1 MEVVNTF
8 KSPLSCDDC
17 EFSTEKSEYTARHV
31 ALVHFKLES
40 LLQNSELVAEKI
52 AEYESTNKN
61 VPKRTVHNNSPL
73 MPERKSLRTFKP
85 TTRFVSEEQPTL
97 KCEQSNT
104 SQKRKGENL
113 SNGFGNGSPIP
124 PAKKVGKFENESPI
138 HKDSGIRINPLT
150 QLLKQE
156 IKDEEVS
163 ADISM
168 SSFKEEGYDDE
179 LNENED
185 AEDYEIDDLDEDE
198 DEGTSHIVEIV
209 PMKEEH
215 SEEYTYTENT
225 EHILEEETPASSSL
239 LKRTLMK
246 GSSPSPSKELSP
258 LNGSSEISTQIKQPA
273 SLNLKRRLSSEDCR
287 DSTST
292 GNSIPNVQF
301 TAISKSELQSAAVI
315 KQLPPSISLT
325 PALPKS
331 NNTPDLNSV
340 KQTTS
345 DEDGKPSNFASSSSS
360 IIPQI
365 IAEANDSW
373 AQSLM
378 TKRARSGS
386 ASLLSSPSLEIT
398 KSGSVSFTPVTST
411 PKMASS
417 SVTLTPS
424 QSSKQ
429 PVSAGIAKLI
439 KLGSQKHIAP
449 KKSGSVTLTPK
460 GGSPAVSAQISRG
473 SSVSS
478 SWNGKEVKGSVTLT
492 PAGSNKPSFGTS
504 PNTGSM
510 SLTPAEP
517 KDRTSNDRIAGNGS
531 LVKIKRAT
539 QAKWQ
544 LKGPPGVSVTPVTSK
559 SNSSPRTDTSPYAS
573 SSNNQVTSNIYRIN
587 QPREMMN
594 QEHDRT
600 DEEFENQQE
609 EPSQSSMN
617 MDSYEMAQ
625 CDTEREHGDTTE
637 DDDDMVHRMLL
648 EPQVI
653 LDTSH
658 NDQVSRTNAEFI

>member
-40 LLQNSELVAEKI
+40 LLQNNELVAEKI

-61 VPKRTVHNNSPL
+61 IPKRQVHNNSPL

-113 SNGFGNGSPIP
+113 SNGFLNGSPIP

-179 LNENED
+179 INENED
-185 AEDYEIDDLDEDE
+185 TEDYEIDDFDEDE

-209 PMKEEH
+209 PKTEEH
-215 SEEYTYTENT
+215 SEEYDT
-225 EHILEEETPASSSL
+225 LEEETPPSSSL

-246 GSSPSPSKELSP
+246 GSSLSPPKELSP
-258 LNGSSEISTQIKQPA
+258 LNGSSDISTQNKQAA
-273 SLNLKRRLSSEDCR
+273 SSNLKRRLSSEDCR
-287 DSTST
+287 DRTST

-301 TAISKSELQSAAVI
+301 TAISKSESQSAAMI

-325 PALPKS
+325 PALPKA

-340 KQTTS
+340 KQSTS
-345 DEDGKPSNFASSSSS
+345 DEEGKPSNFTSPSSS

-398 KSGSVSFTPVTST
+398 KPGSVSFTPVTST

-449 KKSGSVTLTPK
+449 KNAGSVTLTPK

-478 SWNGKEVKGSVTLT
+478 SWNGKGVKGSVTLT
-492 PAGSNKPSFGTS
+492 PAGSNKPSFGMS

-517 KDRTSNDRIAGNGS
+517 KERTSNDRSAGNGS

-573 SSNNQVTSNIYRIN
+573 SSNNQVTSNIYRMNQPNEMIN
-587 QPREMMN
+587 QEQMN
-594 QEHDRT
+594 RT
-600 DEEFENQQE
+600 DEDFENHQGE
-609 EPSQSSMN
+609 MSQSSMN
-617 MDSYEMAQ
+617 MESYEMAQ

-658 NDQVSRTNAEFI
+658 NDQVSPTNTEII